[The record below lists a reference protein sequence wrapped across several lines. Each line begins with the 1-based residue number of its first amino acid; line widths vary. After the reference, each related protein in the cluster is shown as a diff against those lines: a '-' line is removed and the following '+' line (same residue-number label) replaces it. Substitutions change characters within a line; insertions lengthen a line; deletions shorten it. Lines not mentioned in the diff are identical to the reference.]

1 MNKLN
6 ELTNSFQHVLSSLD
20 NKLMAYCVM
29 EKIIPLKISPDLL
42 TVATVISLS
51 PQQQATLRFL
61 SHRQIKSQL
70 WSDERFASAYQLLEH
85 SLIDEPENK
94 KRSLQETSE
103 QQYVLGNVEH
113 VIQSHS
119 SLSEHQKESRQDNL
133 NDKSVHYSVN
143 EHSNEPVI
151 HFINQ
156 VLQHALLKKASD
168 IHIEPVG
175 SGYRIR
181 QRIDGVL
188 YEVKMKVDS
197 SIALPRLVVR
207 IKVMAELDIAEKRLP
222 QDGQLS
228 VVIANKHYAMRVST
242 LPVIGGEKIVLRII
256 EAEKQLLTIE
266 QLGMTDQQQQD
277 YLNALNLPQG
287 VILVTGPTGS
297 GKTVTLYSGMQ
308 YLNQIACNICSIE
321 DPVEINQ
328 YGINQTQVNNKIG
341 LSFNQTLRALLR
353 QDPDVIMVGEIR
365 DHETANIA
373 MEAGQTGHLVLST
386 LHTNS
391 TVDTIIRLRQ
401 MGIANYL
408 LVSSLNLI
416 MSQRL
421 IRCLCGYCKSL
432 CHTQLSFST
441 KQTTLPSTYWQANG
455 CDYCAGGYS
464 GRTAIYELL
473 PVTSEIRQAL
483 LDNLPAQQLK
493 QLALQSG
500 MVTLYQ
506 SAIEKLT
513 KGITSLSEIYRVL
526 GKPEQ

>member
-1 MNKLN
+1 MNKQH
-6 ELTNSFQHVLSSLD
+6 ELPNNFQHILSSLD
-20 NKLMAYCVM
+20 NKLLTYCMM
-29 EKIIPLKISPDLL
+29 ENIIPLAISPDLL
-42 TVATVISLS
+42 TVASVLPLS

-61 SHRQIKSQL
+61 SHCQIKNQI
-70 WSDERFASAYQLLEH
+70 WSDEHFAVAHQVLER
-85 SLIDEPENK
+85 SLIEEPK
-94 KRSLQETSE
+94 KKQHSLQEASVS
-103 QQYVLGNVEH
+103 QYGLGKAGDL
-113 VIQSHS
+113 IPPQSS
-119 SLSEHQKESRQDNL
+119 SSKQRKESRREDSSAAP
-133 NDKSVHYSVN
+133 DRYSVN
-143 EHSNEPVI
+143 DHSNEPVI
-151 HFINQ
+151 QFINQ
-156 VLQHALLKKASD
+156 VLQQALLKKASD

-188 YEVKMKVDS
+188 YEMQLPC
-197 SIALPRLVVR
+197 SIALSRVVVR

-228 VVIANKHYAMRVST
+228 VVIANKHYALRVST
-242 LPVIGGEKIVLRII
+242 LPVVGGEKIVLRII

-308 YLNQIACNICSIE
+308 YLNQITSNICTIE

-408 LVSSLNLI
+408 LVSSVNLI

-421 IRCLCGYCKSL
+421 IRCLCEHCKSL
-432 CHTQLSFST
+432 CHTQLSFPAKQST
-441 KQTTLPSTYWQANG
+441 FPPTYWQAIG
-455 CDYCAGGYS
+455 CNYCAGGYS

-473 PVTSEIRQAL
+473 PITTEIRQAL
-483 LDNLPAQQLK
+483 LDNMSVHQLK

-513 KGITSLSEIYRVL
+513 KGITSLTEIYRVL
-526 GKPEQ
+526 GKPKQ